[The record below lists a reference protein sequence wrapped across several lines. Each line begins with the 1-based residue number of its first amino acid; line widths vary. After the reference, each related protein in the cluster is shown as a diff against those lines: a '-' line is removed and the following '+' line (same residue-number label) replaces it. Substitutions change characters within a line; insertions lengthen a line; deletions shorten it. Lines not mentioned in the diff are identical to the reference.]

1 MSQPDEMI
9 EVFLINNTR
18 LSLERIKEICEKNN
32 PRDAKMITALEI
44 TKIFHGEEKA
54 QEAQERFV
62 KLVQKKETAENVPE
76 IKLGKQSSSLLD
88 LLRECL
94 EEDISS
100 SQIRRL
106 IKYNSVKIDGETK
119 NDFKEIIEI
128 PKKGMLVKVGKK
140 KWFRVFS

>member
-1 MSQPDEMI
+1 
-9 EVFLINNTR
+9 
-18 LSLERIKEICEKNN
+18 
-32 PRDAKMITALEI
+32 
-44 TKIFHGEEKA
+44 
-54 QEAQERFV
+54 
-62 KLVQKKETAENVPE
+62 LVQKKETAENVPE